1 MNEGM
6 KMKKRLL
13 SVRLLSV
20 LMSVVLLS
28 CFCAVAA
35 ACGGSPKP
43 PAGTDSAADPAADDA
58 AAAAE
63 TEPDLF
69 ADLPKDNFGGYEFR
83 ILNNISNFAMTSMF
97 SEEVNG
103 EPVNDAIYNRNA
115 LVEQELNIVIS
126 EQLSEYADVT
136 STMQKLISAGDA
148 VYDVFWN
155 ESKFQ
160 TPFAVNG
167 QLIRLDELSDIA
179 TEKPWWYSKAND
191 SLSIGG
197 NKYILVGDLHLMF
210 KESFWMTGFNKSVI
224 DANSLADPY
233 ELVDS
238 GKWTLDAMREL
249 MVAATADLDG
259 DGKITAD
266 DMMGISCHAGGALP
280 VLIGTG
286 IRLSGKDAGDI
297 PTINVTSES
306 FYNRYNAAAAKIFAD
321 EDLVCLEGRTANTS
335 KYNNGFHGVFFTGH
349 TLFYFEPIGSLK
361 KLRAMDA
368 EFGVVPYPKYDEKQE
383 EYSSL
388 IASFAACLAV
398 PVTNNEFERTGIIL
412 ENLCARS
419 YEGLRQAYSDVT
431 LDFKY
436 IRDEESSKM
445 LQLIFD
451 TGAFEL
457 TSVFGWG
464 GVADT
469 IQSNLAKGNPDITST
484 VESLKSK
491 AESEMAKT
499 IEALA
504 G

>member
-1 MNEGM
+1 MIN
-6 KMKKRLL
+6 RIL
-13 SVRLLSV
+13 SAKILSV
-20 LMSVVLLS
+20 LLVILLVS
-28 CFCAVAA
+28 
-35 ACGGSPKP
+35 CGGPSGSPSG
-43 PAGTDSAADPAADDA
+43 ADTAADVTADA
-58 AAAAE
+58 VIAE
-63 TEPDLF
+63 TETDIY
-69 ADLPKDNFGGYEFR
+69 ADLPKSDFGGYEFR
-83 ILNNISNFAMTSMF
+83 ILNNISNFAMTTMF
-97 SEEVNG
+97 AEELNG

-115 LVEQELNIVIS
+115 LVEQDLNINMV
-126 EQLSEYADVT
+126 EQMQEWHEVT
-136 STMQKLISAGDA
+136 ATMQKLISAGDP
-148 VYDVFWN
+148 VYDAFWN

-160 TPFAVNG
+160 TPFAVEG
-167 QLIRLDELSDIA
+167 KLIPIEQLTNIA
-179 TEKPWWYSKAND
+179 IEKPWWYAKAND

-197 NKYILVGDLHLMF
+197 NKHILIGDLHLMF

-238 GKWTLDAMREL
+238 GKWTLDAMHEL
-249 MVAATADLDG
+249 MAAVTADIDG

-266 DMMGISCHAGGALP
+266 DMMGVSLHGGGGLP
-280 VLIGTG
+280 FMIGTG
-286 IRLSGKDAGDI
+286 VRLSGKDDNDL
-297 PTINVTSES
+297 PTINVTGEAFIS
-306 FYNRYNAAAAKIFAD
+306 RYSAAAEKIFGD
-321 EDLVCLEGRTANTS
+321 KDLVCLEGRTANTN

-349 TLFYFEPIGSLK
+349 TLFYVEPIGSLK
-361 KLRAMDA
+361 KLRDMDA
-368 EFGVVPYPKYDEKQE
+368 EFGVVPFPKYDETQQ

-388 IASFAACLAV
+388 IASFSACMAV
-398 PVTNNEFERTGIIL
+398 PVTNTDLDRTGIIL

-419 YEGLRQAYSDVT
+419 YEGLRQAYSEVT

-469 IQSNLAKGNPDITST
+469 VSDYLSKGNPNIAST
-484 VESLKSK
+484 IEKKMSK
-491 AESEMAKT
+491 IESEMAKT
-499 IEALA
+499 VEALA